1 MSKSYRIGK
10 SPYQHPPF
18 SLSLNP
24 PSPIMNRR
32 SRSLARHPLPRSEPF
47 LKFLKPGALAR
58 LRDSRISA
66 RSHRSTSLFQVSPS
80 FPPFNGGQPFST
92 AMDGFPCFVPTP
104 TVYGPR
110 CPQRKKLI
118 ATKGML
124 FLSSTQSAPDL
135 PDPVVDLLTSE

>member
-1 MSKSYRIGK
+1 
-10 SPYQHPPF
+10 
-18 SLSLNP
+18 
-24 PSPIMNRR
+24 MNRR

-66 RSHRSTSLFQVSPS
+66 RSHRSTSLFQISPS
-80 FPPFNGGQPFST
+80 FQPSNGGQPFST

-110 CPQRKKLI
+110 FPQRKKLI

-124 FLSSTQSAPDL
+124 FLSSTQSALDL